1 VRIVVTGAGGLLGK
15 KIISVFSK
23 NYEVIGVYHNSKPE
37 TESYLQ
43 LDLSKVE
50 NVREIEKEKPDVII
64 HAAALTDVDKCE
76 ENPDLAKLLNYEVT
90 KEIAKIPAFIVYI
103 STDYVFDGER
113 GNYKEDDKPNPVNV
127 YGLTKL
133 MGEEAI
139 KRSEE
144 YLIVR
149 TSTPYG
155 SNPASGKDN
164 FALWLLK
171 KLKNNER
178 VRIVN
183 DQVTSPTLN
192 TSFALMLKEAVER
205 RIKGVIHLADAS
217 QISRYDFS
225 VNLARVFNLDESLIT
240 PISINEIKWK
250 AKRPRNS
257 SLNVEKAMEMLSN
270 KPLSVNEA
278 LKKLKEEMKEQE
290 YFQT

>member
-1 VRIVVTGAGGLLGK
+1 MRIVVTGAGGLLGK
-15 KIISVFSK
+15 KIVSVFQG
-23 NYEVIGVYHNSKPE
+23 NHEVIGVYHSSKPE
-37 TESYLQ
+37 TEPYLL
-43 LDLSKVE
+43 LDLSKLE
-50 NVREIEKEKPDVII
+50 NVKEIEKEKPDVII

-90 KEIAKIPAFIVYI
+90 KEIAKIPAYLVYI
-103 STDYVFDGER
+103 STDYIFDGEK

-133 MGEEAI
+133 MGEEAV
-139 KRSEE
+139 KQTEE
-144 YLIVR
+144 NLIVR

-183 DQVTSPTLN
+183 DQITSPTLN

-205 RIKGVIHLADAS
+205 KMEGVLHLADAS

-225 VNLARVFNLDESLIT
+225 INLARVFNLDESLIT
-240 PISINEIKWK
+240 PISMNEIKWK

-257 SLNVEKAMEMLSN
+257 SLNVEKAMKLLRN
-270 KPLSVNEA
+270 KPLSINDA
-278 LKKLKEEMKEQE
+278 LKRLKEEIGE
-290 YFQT
+290 